1 MNYLC
6 RASTCLNSMTS
17 AINSLCGMAMS
28 EELGN
33 NTEEQYKVIR
43 MLTELE
49 QETAE
54 FITDMKLDAELLQ
67 AVSISKRKFMN
78 INSRLIGYLEKIQ
91 LQDYRFENLI
101 ITLKSENETLE
112 KEHSFK

>member
-28 EELGN
+28 EELRN
-33 NTEEQYKVIR
+33 NTEEQYKVIK

-54 FITDMKLDAELLQ
+54 FIIEMKLDAEISQ

-78 INSRLIGYLEKIQ
+78 INSRLIGHLEKIQ

-101 ITLKSENETLE
+101 TTLKSENETLE
-112 KEHSFK
+112 KEYSFK

>member
-28 EELGN
+28 EELRN
-33 NTEEQYKVIR
+33 NTEEQYKVIK

-54 FITDMKLDAELLQ
+54 FITEMKLDTEISQ

-91 LQDYRFENLI
+91 LQDCRFESLI
-101 ITLKSENETLE
+101 TTLKLENETLE

>member
-17 AINSLCGMAMS
+17 AINSLCDMAMS
-28 EELGN
+28 EELRN
-33 NTEEQYKVIR
+33 NTEEQYKVIK

-54 FITDMKLDAELLQ
+54 FITEMKLDVEISQ

-91 LQDYRFENLI
+91 LQDRRFENLI
-101 ITLKSENETLE
+101 TTLKLENETLE

>member
-6 RASTCLNSMTS
+6 RVSTCLNSMTS

-28 EELGN
+28 EKLGN

-49 QETAE
+49 QVTAE
-54 FITDMKLDAELLQ
+54 FIADMKLDAELSQ

-78 INSRLIGYLEKIQ
+78 INSRLIGHLEKIQ
-91 LQDYRFENLI
+91 LQDSRFEKLI
-101 ITLKSENETLE
+101 TTLKLENETLE

>member
-28 EELGN
+28 EELRN
-33 NTEEQYKVIR
+33 NIEKQYKIIKK
-43 MLTELE
+43 LTELE

-54 FITDMKLDAELLQ
+54 FITEMKLDVEISQ

-91 LQDYRFENLI
+91 LQDCRFENLI
-101 ITLKSENETLE
+101 TTLKLENETLE
-112 KEHSFK
+112 KEHNFK

>member
-17 AINSLCGMAMS
+17 AIHSLCGMAMS
-28 EELGN
+28 EELRN
-33 NTEEQYKVIR
+33 NTEEQYKVIK

-54 FITDMKLDAELLQ
+54 FITEMKLDTEISQ

-78 INSRLIGYLEKIQ
+78 INSRLIGHLEKNQ
-91 LQDYRFENLI
+91 FQDCRFDNLI
-101 ITLKSENETLE
+101 TTLKLENETLE
-112 KEHSFK
+112 TEHSFK

>member
-6 RASTCLNSMTS
+6 RASTSLNSVTS

-28 EELGN
+28 EELRN
-33 NTEEQYKVIR
+33 NTEEQYKVIK

-49 QETAE
+49 QGTDK
-54 FITDMKLDAELLQ
+54 FITDMELDVEVPQ

-91 LQDYRFENLI
+91 LQDCRFESLI
-101 ITLKSENETLE
+101 TRKIKR
-112 KEHSFK
+112 

>member
-28 EELGN
+28 EELRN

-49 QETAE
+49 QGTAE
-54 FITDMKLDAELLQ
+54 FITNMKLDAELPQ
-67 AVSISKRKFMN
+67 AVSISKRKFIN

-91 LQDYRFENLI
+91 LQDYRFESLI
-101 ITLKSENETLE
+101 TTLKLENETLGE
-112 KEHSFK
+112 